1 MIILSDPV
9 AMVIDCH
16 GAALVTDGGGHWV
29 EEREGGLG
37 LPDTHPPLLLSVV
50 YAF

>member
-29 EEREGGLG
+29 EEHEGG